1 MLRKVKLAFRCREST
16 TPNEML
22 LWSLI
27 EFHPLSASI
36 WRGCRTAANSALLY
50 LTPINSFRLIFGVYF
65 IFLALF
71 RLSIFGG
78 FCQTTILGYG
88 ALGVS
93 IHNISREAVV
103 VIPPFPFPTLLLPS
117 SHTDERK

>member
-1 MLRKVKLAFRCREST
+1 VRGRQKVTNKEHGTDLFLLRVS
-16 TPNEML
+16 
-22 LWSLI
+22 

-88 ALGVS
+88 ALGGNCVS
-93 IHNISREAVV
+93 RHRSE
-103 VIPPFPFPTLLLPS
+103 
-117 SHTDERK
+117 